1 MITAEAVTLAQ
12 VSSAEAAITYVV
24 SQAALPRALV
34 LPKHLVPTA
43 MTPTQA
49 AVAPS
54 VTNTDGAISAQPSLQ
69 TSADASVAQLL
80 KLSNLDL
87 NWDGY
92 GAAKPKLASIFA
104 ARSFIRSL
112 APESI
117 VPQPALHAD
126 GNAILFFRAP
136 DAYVELE
143 FVDQKI
149 EFYARRGQ
157 AEWADEIQPGGPL
170 PVALSEIGFST

>member
-1 MITAEAVTLAQ
+1 MITAEAATLAHL
-12 VSSAEAAITYVV
+12 STANAAITYVA
-24 SQAALPRALV
+24 SQPALPRVLV
-34 LPKHLVPTA
+34 LPKSLVPIA
-43 MTPTQA
+43 KTPTQA
-49 AVAPS
+49 AVATS
-54 VTNTDGAISAQPSLQ
+54 VTNTEVAIAAQPGVQ
-69 TSADASVAQLL
+69 TRADASVAQLL
-80 KLSNLDL
+80 KLSDLDL

-92 GAAKPKLASIFA
+92 GAAKPKRASIDA

-126 GNAILFFRAP
+126 GNTILFFRAD

-149 EFYARRGQ
+149 EFYARRGET
-157 AEWADEIQPGGPL
+157 EWADELQPGGLL
-170 PVALSEIGFST
+170 PVALSEIGFSI